1 MHVRLA
7 MARLA
12 PLAAARF
19 VAVAALVATGCA
31 TETSD
36 AESSEDEIRVDT
48 STREARRQY
57 DANVAFATSY
67 VPRCAR
73 PTSRGDRPRVL
84 VTGFGRFMSI
94 RNNATGR
101 IVSALVPAAEY
112 PETVPPAWG
121 EVDEPGPQLS
131 VAETGLELDGV
142 GEVDVCAM
150 ILPVHWD
157 LAAILIAKEAE
168 AFRPTFVLM
177 NGVAGARQPLWL
189 ELGAINRASRSTDG
203 SNQLRPAAPSP
214 ESGERYAKLVES
226 AAEDEEA
233 QPNLLSWDAVQRSAR
248 DAIERHRGEIDE
260 GMAFEDILLGADYAR
275 FPRLSNTYLCNNV
288 TYVTGWLMN
297 HPGREVAL
305 LQASHPVPEA
315 LNEVRVRVDADL
327 SEVPRV
333 FVHWPSDL
341 ADKHH
346 QAGADVLRSIIAAQ
360 LRATNAG
367 DLPTPGDNALAGPA
381 PQGGGDYF

>member
-1 MHVRLA
+1 
-7 MARLA
+7 MARSV
-12 PLAAARF
+12 PLAAAWLA
-19 VAVAALVATGCA
+19 VVAAVIATGCA

-36 AESSEDEIRVDT
+36 PESSEDEIRVDT

-67 VPRCAR
+67 LPRCTR
-73 PTSRGDRPRVL
+73 PTSRLDRPRVL
-84 VTGFGRFMSI
+84 VTGFGRFMNI

-101 IVSALVPAAEY
+101 IVSALVPGAEY
-112 PETVPPAWG
+112 PETAPPAWG

-131 VAETGLELDGV
+131 VASTSLELPGV

-177 NGVAGARQPLWL
+177 NGVAGARQPLWV
-189 ELGAINRASRSTDG
+189 ELGAINRASRSADG
-203 SNQLRPAAPSP
+203 SSQLRPADPSP
-214 ESGERYAKLVES
+214 DSGERYAKLVES
-226 AAEDEEA
+226 AAENEEA
-233 QPNLLSWDAVQRSAR
+233 QPNLLSWSAVQRSAR
-248 DAIERHRGEIDE
+248 DAIERHRGEIE
-260 GMAFEDILLGADYAR
+260 GGVSFEDIVTGADYAR

-288 TYVTGWLMN
+288 TYVTGWLMT
-297 HPGREVAL
+297 HPRRDVAL

-315 LNEVRVRVDADL
+315 INDVRVRLDADL
-327 SEVPRV
+327 SDVPRV

-346 QAGADVLRSIIAAQ
+346 EAGADVMKSIIAAQ
-360 LRATNAG
+360 LRATKDG
-367 DLPTPGDNALAGPA
+367 DVPTPGDNALAGPNT
-381 PQGGGDYF
+381 QGGGDFF